1 MAVISRRAALAGAG
15 AVLATGGML
24 FPDAVSAQG
33 LSCAAPQKPMMD
45 VELLFGRNIGGTLG
59 VTDRDWNAFLAREVT
74 PRFPDGLTVFDT
86 SGQMR
91 SKKTKAVMQEP
102 GKIVRIIMGVDP
114 EAQAKIDAIVAA
126 YKTQFKQESVGV
138 VMRPACVSF

>member
-1 MAVISRRAALAGAG
+1 MTKLAVALVFLGGLTAA
-15 AVLATGGML
+15 
-24 FPDAVSAQG
+24 SAQT
-33 LSCAAPQKPMMD
+33 LTCNAPQKPMMD
-45 VELLFGRNIGGTLG
+45 VELLFGRNVGDKLV
-59 VTDRDWNAFLAREVT
+59 VTEKDWAAFLTREVT

-102 GKIVRIIMGVDP
+102 GKIVRIIMGSDP
-114 EAQAKIDAIVAA
+114 QAQGKIDAIVAA
-126 YKTQFKQESVGV
+126 YKMQFRQESVGV

>member
-1 MAVISRRAALAGAG
+1 MRKLAVALIFLGGLTAA
-15 AVLATGGML
+15 
-24 FPDAVSAQG
+24 SAQP
-33 LSCAAPQKPMMD
+33 LTCNAPQKPMMD
-45 VELLFGRNIGGTLG
+45 VELLFGRNVGDKLV
-59 VTDRDWNAFLAREVT
+59 VTEKDWAAFLTREVT

-102 GKIVRIIMGVDP
+102 GKIVRIIMGSDP
-114 EAQAKIDAIVAA
+114 QAQGKIEAIVAA
-126 YKTQFKQESVGV
+126 YKMQFRQESVGV